1 MQIQHTSRSICF
13 PGLIYC
19 DRTWLLFLGV
29 QMRLL
34 TTRTIATTAPTTTTV
49 TTKTTITTTTT
60 VSTMTSE
67 TTTTTRTTTT
77 TASTM
82 TSVTTRASEPTLTTT
97 CGTIR
102 TTSTS
107 KQHNQCYH
115 LVFSIVDVKIMTTH
129 CASPSLLLHELYLHW
144 RREVSL
150 TGDEQL
156 KITNKR
162 FFRVS
167 WLFSSLIFL

>member
-1 MQIQHTSRSICF
+1 MQIQQTSRSICF

-34 TTRTIATTAPTTTTV
+34 TTRNIATTAPTTTTV
-49 TTKTTITTTTT
+49 TTKTT
-60 VSTMTSE
+60 E
-67 TTTTTRTTTT
+67 TTTTARTTTT

-82 TSVTTRASEPTLTTT
+82 TTVTTRASEPTLTTT

-144 RREVSL
+144 RREISL
-150 TGDEQL
+150 TGDKQL

-162 FFRVS
+162 IFRVS
-167 WLFSSLIFL
+167 WLFSTLIFL

>member
-1 MQIQHTSRSICF
+1 MQIQQTSRSICF

-34 TTRTIATTAPTTTTV
+34 TTRNIATTAPTTTTV
-49 TTKTTITTTTT
+49 TTKTT
-60 VSTMTSE
+60 E
-67 TTTTTRTTTT
+67 TTTTARTTTT

-82 TSVTTRASEPTLTTT
+82 TTVTTRASEPTLTTT

-115 LVFSIVDVKIMTTH
+115 LVFSIVDIKIMTTH

-144 RREVSL
+144 RREISL
-150 TGDEQL
+150 TGDKQL

-167 WLFSSLIFL
+167 WLFSTLIFL